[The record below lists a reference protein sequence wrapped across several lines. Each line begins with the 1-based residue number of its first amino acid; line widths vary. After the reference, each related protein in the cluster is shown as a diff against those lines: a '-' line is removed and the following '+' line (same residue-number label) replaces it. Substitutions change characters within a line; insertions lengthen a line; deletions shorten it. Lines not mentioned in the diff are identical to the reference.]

1 MATGI
6 QNRMATFLERIGL
19 TAEQF
24 EKQVGLGGGFVSR
37 LSGNVRKSSLLK
49 ITLCYPNLNTNWLL
63 SGIGEMF
70 HETKDIV
77 PFTGVTQRDRLRAFA
92 EYGNMS
98 EATFCKKAG
107 LSPSFITKLTN
118 NMRESSAMKIRNAFP
133 LLNMDWVKNGEGK
146 MLLKDTPVRVDMSI
160 VDRIN
165 KIIEF
170 IGIPRASFEQQVG
183 LSRGY
188 VKYADN
194 VSQITIS
201 KICERYPFINDR
213 WLAWGEGEMCGRTF
227 HSVPLFDL
235 LKEKNIERR
244 LADNTGMAKLK
255 HVPCLDKEIT
265 VAFKNLQGADNISV
279 SDIVLCRPVEI
290 SKANIPF
297 IVTSDKGVTCNSSAE
312 EGHAFQICEIIR
324 HI

>member
-1 MATGI
+1 MDNGI
-6 QNRMATFLERIGL
+6 QKRMAAFLDKIGL

-70 HETKDIV
+70 HETKDLA

-107 LSPSFITKLTN
+107 LSLSFITKLTN
-118 NMRESSAMKIRNAFP
+118 NMRKSSAMKIRAAFP
-133 LLNMDWVKNGEGK
+133 SLNMDWVKNGEGK
-146 MLLKDTPVRVDMSI
+146 MLLNDTPVRVDMSI

-235 LKEKNIERR
+235 QEKKNIERR
-244 LADNTGMAKLK
+244 LADNDYMAKLE
-255 HVPCLDKEIT
+255 HVPCLDREIT
-265 VAFKNLQGADNISV
+265 IAFRNLQGADAISD

-297 IVTSDKGVTCNSSAE
+297 IVISDKRVSCNSPSE
-312 EGHAFQICEIIR
+312 EGKAFLICEIIK